1 MASFRSTRLEAVLGA
16 AIDAALPYAALV
28 ALKTNQVTEATDLD
42 YKREHY
48 KNNDPKR
55 ALCGD
60 IAAMANAAGGVI
72 LLGIAEDTRTSAAE
86 DLVNVALGD
95 DQIRRIRSIAASGIA
110 PLPSFEVFPIA
121 DPADPGNGII
131 VIAVPQSPMR
141 PHAVL
146 VNDGFRFPVRNGTGT
161 LYLTEAQVADAY
173 RRRARRLDEGVAA
186 LERLERH
193 MLDQMH
199 GQDIVYVA
207 VTLMPDVPGYFQL
220 DAARFRAFRQEVTGC
235 PAILDSNF
243 YWERHRVASGRLI
256 ASGGTEEKPRYL
268 GCELYQDG
276 SGSFATAVALADQ
289 PPPGRPEG
297 RVYVLDE
304 RVVDAIWSG
313 ARFLARHARDR
324 AAVGGKRR
332 CTGHRVTCQ
341 PRPSRPALP
350 PASSR
355 VSGQHRIRGGGTSR
369 SRRRLRHR

>member
-1 MASFRSTRLEAVLGA
+1 VASFRSTRLEAVLGA

-95 DQIRRIRSIAASGIA
+95 DQTRRIRSIAASAIA

-146 VNDGFRFPVRNGTGT
+146 VNDGFRFPIRNGTGT
-161 LYLTEAQVADAY
+161 VYLTEAQVADAY

-186 LERLERH
+186 LPIPADERADFAEPRLRL
-193 MLDQMH
+193 MYTCDRWNRLPDLSS
-199 GQDIVYVA
+199 ILVA
-207 VTLMPDVPGYFQL
+207 GPLT
-220 DAARFRAFRQEVTGC
+220 AARRRRARRQ
-235 PAILDSNF
+235 L
-243 YWERHRVASGRLI
+243 RR
-256 ASGGTEEKPRYL
+256 
-268 GCELYQDG
+268 
-276 SGSFATAVALADQ
+276 AVQ
-289 PPPGRPEG
+289 R
-297 RVYVLDE
+297 
-304 RVVDAIWSG
+304 
-313 ARFLARHARDR
+313 
-324 AAVGGKRR
+324 
-332 CTGHRVTCQ
+332 
-341 PRPSRPALP
+341 
-350 PASSR
+350 
-355 VSGQHRIRGGGTSR
+355 R
-369 SRRRLRHR
+369 SRRGRL